1 MRLSRQE
8 LLLVFITMI
17 WGGTFLAIHHAL
29 AYTGPLFFVGA
40 RFLIAALLLALLTF
54 RTLGRPTR
62 TELVAGGLIGAS
74 IGAGYIMQTVGLQTI
89 PSSTS
94 AFITALY
101 VPLVPLLQWLFLRRP
116 SSLMACIG
124 ITLAFVG
131 LILVANPEGAS
142 LNFGAGEYW
151 TLASA
156 VAIAV
161 EIILISAFSN
171 RVDAKRVTVIQ
182 LLVAA
187 LLAFLV
193 MWPAGEQVPAF
204 SWTLAITVVALG
216 AASALIQFGM
226 NWAQK
231 TVSPTRATVI
241 YTGEPVWAGIIGR
254 MAGERL
260 PLLALFGGL
269 LIVLGVLV
277 SELPLPVWL
286 RSLLDRRRPRTEGLG
301 DAPVGHRGDHQP

>member
-17 WGGTFLAIHHAL
+17 WGGTFLAVHHAL
-29 AYTGPLFFVGA
+29 DFTGPFFFVGA
-40 RFLIAALLLALLTF
+40 RFLVAALLLGLLTF

-62 TELVAGGLIGAS
+62 TELGAGIAIGAA
-74 IGAGYIMQTVGLQTI
+74 IGAGYAMQTVGLQTI

-101 VPLVPLLQWLFLRRP
+101 VPLAPLLQWAYLRRP
-116 SSLMACIG
+116 PSLMACVG
-124 ITLAFVG
+124 ITLAFGG
-131 LILVANPEGAS
+131 LLFVANPEGAR
-142 LNFGAGEYW
+142 LAFGAGEYW

-171 RVDAKRVTVIQ
+171 RVDARRVTVIQ
-182 LLVAA
+182 LLVAS
-187 LLAFLV
+187 LLSFLV
-193 MWPAGEQVPAF
+193 MWPAGERVPAF
-204 SWTLAITVVALG
+204 SWTLAITVTLLG

-241 YTGEPVWAGIIGR
+241 YTAEPVWAGLIGR
-254 MAGERL
+254 IVGERL
-260 PLLALFGGL
+260 PLLALFGGA

-277 SELPLPVWL
+277 SELPLPAWF
-286 RSLLDRRRPRTEGLG
+286 RNLLARRKPAVMSSPDDPG
-301 DAPVGHRGDHQP
+301 A

>member
-29 AYTGPLFFVGA
+29 AYTGPLFFVGT
-40 RFLIAALLLALLTF
+40 RFLVAALLLTLLTV

-62 TELVAGGLIGAS
+62 TELVAGGLIGAA
-74 IGAGYIMQTVGLQTI
+74 IGAGYAMQTVGLQTI

-116 SSLMACIG
+116 PSLMACVG

-142 LNFGAGEYW
+142 LSFGAGEYW

-156 VAIAV
+156 LAIAV
-161 EIILISAFSN
+161 EIILISASSN
-171 RVDAKRVTVIQ
+171 RVDARRVTVIQ
-182 LLVAA
+182 LLVAS
-187 LLAFLV
+187 LLSFLM
-193 MWPAGEQVPAF
+193 MWPAGESIPGF
-204 SWTLAITVVALG
+204 SWTLTATVVALG

-254 MAGERL
+254 IAGERL

-269 LIVLGVLV
+269 LIVAGVLV
-277 SELPLPVWL
+277 SELPLPARL
-286 RSLLDRRRPRTEGLG
+286 RSLLDRSRFQTDGRRGTPV
-301 DAPVGHRGDHQP
+301 APQGDHQP

>member
-1 MRLSRQE
+1 MRLTRQE

-40 RFLIAALLLALLTF
+40 RFLVAALLLTTLTF

-62 TELVAGGLIGAS
+62 NELVAGSLIGTA
-74 IGAGYIMQTVGLQTI
+74 IGAGYALQTIGLQTI

-116 SSLMACIG
+116 PSLMACIG
-124 ITLAFVG
+124 IALAFVG
-131 LILVANPEGAS
+131 LILVANPDGAS
-142 LNFGAGEYW
+142 LSFGAGEYW

-156 VAIAV
+156 VAIAI
-161 EIILISAFSN
+161 EIILISAFSS
-171 RVDAKRVTVIQ
+171 RVEAKRVTIIQ

-187 LLAFLV
+187 LLAFMV
-193 MWPAGEQVPAF
+193 MWPAGEKVPSF

-241 YTGEPVWAGIIGR
+241 YTGEPVWAGLIGR
-254 MAGERL
+254 IAGERL

-277 SELPLPVWL
+277 SELPVPARL
-286 RSLLDRRRPRTEGLG
+286 RTLLDRRRPQADEPPA
-301 DAPVGHRGDHQP
+301 APVAHRQDHQS

>member
-8 LLLVFITMI
+8 VLLVVITMI

-54 RTLGRPTR
+54 RALGRPTR

-101 VPLVPLLQWLFLRRP
+101 VPLVPVLQWLVLRRP
-116 SSLMACIG
+116 PSLMAWIG

-131 LILVANPEGAS
+131 LILVANPDGARLS
-142 LNFGAGEYW
+142 FGGGEYW

-156 VAIAV
+156 VAIAI
-161 EIILISAFSN
+161 EIILISVYAN

-187 LLAFLV
+187 LLSFLV
-193 MWPAGEQVPAF
+193 MWPAGEPVPAV
-204 SWTLAITVVALG
+204 SWTLAITVGALG

-254 MAGERL
+254 LAGERL
-260 PLLALFGGL
+260 PLLALLGGL

-277 SELPLPVWL
+277 SEWPMPAWL
-286 RSLLDRRRPRTEGLG
+286 RGALDRRRPHADEPGNLPG
-301 DAPVGHRGDHQP
+301 APQRDHHP